1 MPSASAARVNVSG
14 PMTTLVPLG
23 SIAGSMP
30 GIGEKGAPVCVP
42 STTMSAAHAPTLSCL
57 G

>member
-1 MPSASAARVNVSG
+1 MVRLGWSG
-14 PMTTLVPLG
+14 PMPTLVPLG

-42 STTMSAAHAPTLSCL
+42 ETTMSAVHAPALSCL